1 MLPYRYCTP
10 EWLEKCASSYRATSE
25 FEEKLKKVSWKFCF
39 RLQAEPACGIDREII
54 FGAFFDEGKLER
66 IGFFTEEEAVKEG
79 DFLLSAPP
87 QEWKRILRKQ
97 GKFTADFMGG
107 KIKLE
112 HGDIKKVVMVAPY
125 ANTIVDSI
133 TSMELQFPDE
143 MSSEEVEAYRA
154 HMSTF
159 RSELG
164 V

>member
-1 MLPYRYCTP
+1 MSPYRYCTP
-10 EWLEKCASSYRATSE
+10 EWLEESAKNYRATTE

-39 RLQAEPACGIDREII
+39 RMQAEPQWGIDRDII
-54 FGAFFDEGKLER
+54 FGAFFDAGKLIR
-66 IGFFTEEEAVKEG
+66 IGFFAEEDAVKEG
-79 DFLLSAPP
+79 DFLLAAPP

-125 ANTIVDSI
+125 ANTIVDAI
-133 TSMELQFPDE
+133 TRMDLQFPDE
-143 MSSEEVEAYRA
+143 MTSEELEAYRS
-154 HMSTF
+154 HVETF
-159 RSELG
+159 RAELG